1 MRTSVKIKGMA
12 KIVKFWTRVTC
23 RHIRQIFTDSAL
35 RNAANR
41 AFLSILS
48 IRNSHIAKARIAL
61 CCCALSSVHAQRMA
75 DGSAIVTSLSGSVT
89 ATAAS
94 GQRVA
99 ARAHAILD
107 PTGLELSTGSDGQ
120 LFITFSN
127 GVALA
132 LDEVTSVQ
140 CLEFAQRPF
149 DPKDQRIGLEASVSK
164 LRLQLAEGQLAIA
177 SNQLSPLSELRIS
190 LPQGE
195 LRLHKGT
202 CLIQIDAT
210 GLHLTAFEGNLTY
223 YYPDSNTRE
232 FISAP
237 KSVRISE
244 QSMERQQIA
253 ATSTTESLTADQ
265 IQFCQAAQ
273 HASKRVTFQANEATG
288 LPPVPVLIA
297 TPDYYQQ
304 PELRPYQFKD

>member
-1 MRTSVKIKGMA
+1 MGILTPVKMNGGP
-12 KIVKFWTRVTC
+12 KIVRFWAITTC
-23 RHIRQIFTDSAL
+23 RHIHQVVTGSAT
-35 RNAANR
+35 RNATQR
-41 AFLSILS
+41 PSPI
-48 IRNSHIAKARIAL
+48 IRGPHIAIALIAL
-61 CCCALSSVHAQRMA
+61 CLCALSPVHAQTMA
-75 DGSAIVTSLSGSVT
+75 DGSAIVTSRSGSVT

-94 GQRVA
+94 GQQVSA
-99 ARAHAILD
+99 GAHTVLQPA
-107 PTGLELSTGSDGQ
+107 GLELSTGQDGQ

-132 LDEVTSVQ
+132 VDNASSVQ

-149 DPKDQRIGLEASVSK
+149 DQKDQRIGLESSVSK
-164 LRLQLAEGQLAIA
+164 LRLQFTEGQLAIA
-177 SNQLSPLSELRIS
+177 SNQLSPLSELRIL

-195 LRLHKGT
+195 IRLHKGT
-202 CLIQIDAT
+202 CLIRLDAT

-223 YYPDSNTRE
+223 YYPDAKTRE

-244 QSMERQQIA
+244 QSMNRQQIA
-253 ATSTTESLTADQ
+253 TASTVESLNPDQ

-273 HASKRVTFQANEATG
+273 HASKRVTFQANKTTG

-297 TPDYYQQ
+297 RPDYFQQ
-304 PELRPYQFKD
+304 PDLRPYQFKD